1 MSELPSYPPIDP
13 SSFDLVLVGTGL
25 VESVMAAAASASG
38 KSVLHIDPNK
48 FYGSH
53 FSSLPIHDFTTFL
66 NSNSSSPPPPSSS
79 ITTSDG
85 DDFSV
90 VNLTTRPL
98 YSDVEI
104 SSFSAQFL
112 EEHSSKFN
120 LDISG
125 PRVLYCADKSIDL
138 MLKSGASQY
147 VEFKSIDASFVGDAN
162 GKLWNVPDSRAS
174 IFKDK
179 TLSLMEKNRLMK
191 FFKLVQGHLAL
202 LSGRDGGNENQVE
215 EEESESTRISEEDL
229 ESPFVEFLNKM
240 NLPSKIKSIIL
251 YAISM
256 ADYDQENIEEC
267 KHILKTRDG
276 IARLSLYQSSVG
288 RFTNATGAFIYPIY
302 GQGEVPPAFCR
313 RAAVKGCI
321 YVLRMPVIAMLTDK
335 SSGDYRGIR
344 LASGQDIFSQKLI
357 LDPSLTLSPSTACP
371 SNSVHERFH
380 HLSVRDLK
388 QKVARGICII
398 RKSLN
403 PDISNFLVVYPPRSL
418 YPEQI
423 SSIRALQ
430 IGDNLAVC
438 PPGIFVLYLSALCD
452 DAHQG
457 KKLLNAAIN
466 SLLSCPNSVDTTST
480 SADEIENTEL
490 KPNLLWS
497 ACYIQEEITGD
508 FNSVCSTCMPD
519 GNLDYGDVL
528 DSTVKLFEKLYPNE
542 EFFPKTTSPENSE
555 NDSG

>member
-1 MSELPSYPPIDP
+1 MSEPPPYPPIDP
-13 SSFDLVLVGTGL
+13 TTFDLILVGTGL
-25 VESVMAAAASASG
+25 IESVIAAAVSAAG

-53 FSSLPIHDFTTFL
+53 FSSLPIHDLTTFL
-66 NSNSSSPPPPSSS
+66 TSNSTPPPPSPPPPPS
-79 ITTSDG
+79 G
-85 DDFSV
+85 EDFTA

-104 SSFSAQFL
+104 TSSSDQFL
-112 EEHSSKFN
+112 EQHSSKFA

-125 PRVLYCADKSIDL
+125 PRVFYCADKSIDL
-138 MLKSGASQY
+138 MLNSGASQY
-147 VEFKSIDASFVGDAN
+147 VEFKSVDASFVGDSS
-162 GKLWNVPDSRAS
+162 GILQSVPDSRAS

-179 TLSLMEKNRLMK
+179 SLRPMEKNRLMR
-191 FFKLVQGHLAL
+191 FFKLVQGHLAI
-202 LSGRDGGNENQVE
+202 GNEND
-215 EEESESTRISEEDL
+215 EEESERSRISEADL
-229 ESPFVEFLNKM
+229 ECPFVEFLNKM

-251 YAISM
+251 YAIAM

-276 IARLSLYQSSVG
+276 IARLALYQSSVG

-302 GQGEVPPAFCR
+302 GQGEIPPAFCR

-357 LDPSLTLSPSTACP
+357 LDPSLTLSSSTCL
-371 SNSVHERFH
+371 SNSVHEKFQ
-380 HLSVRDLK
+380 HLSVRDSK
-388 QKVARGICII
+388 RKVARGICII

-438 PPGIFVLYLSALCD
+438 PPGMFVLYLSSLCD

-457 KKLLNAAIN
+457 KKLLSAAIG
-466 SLLSCPNSVDTTST
+466 SLLSCPNSVDVDSTST
-480 SADEIENTEL
+480 DETVTTNLEPI
-490 KPNLLWS
+490 LLWS
-497 ACYIQEEITGD
+497 ACYIQEDTTGD
-508 FNSVCSTCMPD
+508 FDSVCSTCMPD
-519 GNLDYGDVL
+519 GNLDYGHVL
-528 DSTVKLFEKLYPNE
+528 DSAVKLFEKLYPNE
-542 EFFPKTTSPENSE
+542 EFFPEAETTSPENSE
-555 NDSG
+555 NDG